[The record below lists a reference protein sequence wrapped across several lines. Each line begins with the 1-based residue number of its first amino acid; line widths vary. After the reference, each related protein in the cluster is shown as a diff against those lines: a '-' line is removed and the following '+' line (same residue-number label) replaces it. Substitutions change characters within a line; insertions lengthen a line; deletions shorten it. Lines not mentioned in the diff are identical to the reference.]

1 MDKIRTAESKTVCYR
16 LFLKGRVQMM
26 REKKLRQLQLRKN
39 RTRRKMFILLAAAIL
54 ISGIIYSSFKIIVQ
68 AKEKQHTYKYYTDI
82 RIHRGDTLWDIANE
96 YMTEE
101 YDSIDSYIDEVC
113 RINSIYDN
121 NIYYGQTLM
130 IPYYSSE
137 FK

>member
-1 MDKIRTAESKTVCYR
+1 
-16 LFLKGRVQMM
+16 MM